1 MADQD
6 WTQVRIPMLMAQAID
21 QFMKT
26 DIAKKNGVF
35 SRTDFVV
42 RVVSGWF
49 SQFEKEFDIFVPRTA
64 VRNTADRDVPKP
76 FD

>member
-42 RVVSGWF
+42 RKKAAKGSAIGTL
-49 SQFEKEFDIFVPRTA
+49 SIT
-64 VRNTADRDVPKP
+64 
-76 FD
+76 